1 LVATREVHQITVDR
15 VVYDCTLSHLLESY
29 LTPEQ
34 IAFAYSSPTPAAF
47 KGRPHERK
55 RQAPFLNSSVSPN
68 HSNPHSPVRERQRGF
83 PSSVNGIPPSNNLDC
98 ISLDEIANSSL
109 LADSLFSHDTH
120 HVSFSS
126 RFNDHNQ
133 SFNSSTVSSAAS
145 SFFFKQHRRT
155 SSNESSLLSIESV
168 SDINDNSVMLAAP
181 QPEKFEFKGLFCDI
195 PRVDSPHSTVSDSMF
210 DSPQSLSS
218 LPISWAAVDNQTLPF
233 PAFGSLDGRFDN
245 QLFHQWN

>member
-1 LVATREVHQITVDR
+1 

-55 RQAPFLNSSVSPN
+55 REAAAFHNSAVSSPN
-68 HSNPHSPVRERQRGF
+68 HSNPHSPVRLGQRGF
-83 PSSVNGIPPSNNLDC
+83 PNRPLANNLDC

-109 LADSLFSHDTH
+109 LADSLFSHENH
-120 HVSFSS
+120 PVSFSPP
-126 RFNDHNQ
+126 FDHNQ
-133 SFNSSTVSSAAS
+133 SFTSSAASSAAS
-145 SFFFKQHRRT
+145 SFFSKHHRRT

-168 SDINDNSVMLAAP
+168 SDMNDNSVMFAAP

-195 PRVDSPHSTVSDSMF
+195 PRVDSPHSTVSDAMF

-218 LPISWAAVDNQTLPF
+218 LPRSSWTGANNQVLPF
-233 PAFGSLDGRFDN
+233 PTFGSLEGRFDN
-245 QLFHQWN
+245 QFFHQWN